1 LVQLSTPVSGRVGK
15 MGMASRGQRRTMKSL
30 RPVSADALP
39 QGAATVETSMSRL
52 QLAKRIHQML
62 LREIDHA
69 IEVERLLADPR
80 YARDV
85 LLVCEAVPGGE
96 LAPLAALFREA
107 SRPAPGQAGAPGHAP
122 QANEWGRD
130 TSGFG
135 VTQAPPVP
143 TRTGTRRAGDAD
155 KPAAPEQRRSWLPR
169 WREPK

>member
-1 LVQLSTPVSGRVGK
+1 MKTVRV
-15 MGMASRGQRRTMKSL
+15 
-30 RPVSADALP
+30 VLP
-39 QGAATVETSMSRL
+39 AAPFQGADTVETSMSRL

-62 LREIDHA
+62 LRDIDHA

-107 SRPAPGQAGAPGHAP
+107 SRAAPGQAGAPGHAP

-135 VTQAPPVP
+135 VTQPPPVP
-143 TRTGTRRAGDAD
+143 TRPGARRASDAD
-155 KPAAPEQRRSWLPR
+155 KTAAPEQRRSWLPR